1 MLSTRNRLF
10 VLLMLAAIALVAT
23 LSGTAAAQ
31 GPAPAGKS
39 ATDAPL
45 TIEGVFR
52 EAGAVGLV
60 TVALSIA
67 MVAIIIENF
76 VTIRRGSLMPR
87 GLAEQLQQLLR
98 DSQLKPAEDTAR
110 QSDCLLGDMVA
121 AGIGDAPL
129 GYARVEKAMED
140 VCARQTA
147 RFMRRIEYL
156 AVIGTVA
163 PMLGLLGTVWGVMVA
178 FLEFTGKANVQ
189 VTELAPGIAHALVNT
204 FIGLCVAIPAF
215 GFYGYLRNR
224 IEELVAITAEAAE
237 WVFSEYKLKRVPRR
251 QRPAAGQG
259 KTPSQR
265 PVEPGDGAR
274 QPFPSV
280 TIERGRPG

>member
-1 MLSTRNRLF
+1 
-10 VLLMLAAIALVAT
+10 AL
-23 LSGTAAAQ
+23 
-31 GPAPAGKS
+31 PIWKAGG
-39 ATDAPL
+39 DAPF
-45 TIEGVFR
+45 TIAGVFR

-60 TVALSIA
+60 TVSLSIA

-98 DSQLKPAEDTAR
+98 EGQLKPTEEAAR

-121 AGIGDAPL
+121 AGVSDSPL

-224 IEELVAITAEAAE
+224 IEELVALTAEAAE
-237 WVFSEYKLKRVPRR
+237 WVFSEFKLTQAARR
-251 QRPAAGQG
+251 QRPAAE
-259 KTPSQR
+259 
-265 PVEPGDGAR
+265 PVAAPAKAPEGAR

-280 TIERGRPG
+280 TIERGRTG

>member
-1 MLSTRNRLF
+1 MRG
-10 VLLMLAAIALVAT
+10 VLLAGALVCA
-23 LSGTAAAQ
+23 LVGSASAQ
-31 GPAPAGKS
+31 GPDPAPKPA
-39 ATDAPL
+39 ADAPL
-45 TIEGVFR
+45 NIEGVFK
-52 EAGAVGLV
+52 EAGWVGIV
-60 TVALSIA
+60 TMALSIA
-67 MVAIIIENF
+67 MVAIIIENL
-76 VTIRRGSLMPR
+76 VTVRRGSLMPR

-98 DSQLKPAEDTAR
+98 DRDLKPAEDAAR
-110 QSDCLLGDMVA
+110 QSDSLLGDMVA
-121 AGIGDAPL
+121 AGISDAPL
-129 GYARVEKAMED
+129 GYSRMEKAMED

-224 IEELVAITAEAAE
+224 IEELVAVTAEAAE
-237 WVFSEYKLKRVPRR
+237 WVFSEFKLKRVPRR
-251 QRPAAGQG
+251 QRPANPAARPAAPKPGEPEGQ
-259 KTPSQR
+259 
-265 PVEPGDGAR
+265 R

-280 TIERGRPG
+280 TIERGRTG

>member
-1 MLSTRNRLF
+1 MPATRRNILLCFLF
-10 VLLMLAAIALVAT
+10 AIVISVVNGSAVH
-23 LSGTAAAQ
+23 AQ
-31 GPAPAGKS
+31 GPRERS
-39 ATDAPL
+39 VDDVPL
-45 TIEGVFR
+45 NIAGVFR
-52 EAGAVGLV
+52 EAGWVGLV
-60 TVALSIA
+60 TCGLSIA

-76 VTIRRGSLMPR
+76 VTVRRGALMPR

-98 DSQLKPAEDTAR
+98 DRQLKPAEDAAR
-110 QSDCLLGDMVA
+110 HSDCLLGDMVA
-121 AGIGDAPL
+121 AGISDAPL

-140 VCARQTA
+140 MCARQTA
-147 RFMRRIEYL
+147 RYMRRIEYL

-224 IEELVAITAEAAE
+224 IEELVSVTAEAAE
-237 WVFSEYKLKRVPRR
+237 WVFSDYKLTRAGNRKRT
-251 QRPAAGQG
+251 AAAAKQ
-259 KTPSQR
+259 
-265 PVEPGDGAR
+265 VEPDNGVR

-280 TIERGRPG
+280 TIERGRT